1 MKKIISIILC
11 TAVCLCV
18 FASCGEKTQS
28 ASLEEI
34 YSSLQ
39 SVANMPEMTVMPDEL
54 ITTLFGFDTAM
65 FEEYVFAEAT
75 APDVNADV
83 IIMAKVINESD
94 IDSVCETL
102 DGYLASVKDYTES
115 YSPVNFAKT
124 ANSKVTVAGNCVY
137 LIITSEY
144 FEADQIVMNNLKGLI
159 KSNVETVK
167 DTEAVN

>member
-1 MKKIISIILC
+1 M
-11 TAVCLCV
+11 AVCLCV
-18 FASCGEKTQS
+18 FASCGEKAQS

-83 IIMAKVINESD
+83 IIMAKVINESY

-124 ANSKVTVAGNCVY
+124 ANSKVCVAGNCVY

-144 FEADQIVMNNLKGLI
+144 FEAEQIVTNGL
-159 KSNVETVK
+159 NG
-167 DTEAVN
+167 

>member
-11 TAVCLCV
+11 MAVCLCV

-115 YSPVNFAKT
+115 YSPINFAKT
-124 ANSKVTVAGNCVY
+124 ANSKVCVAGNCVY

-144 FEADQIVMNNLKGLI
+144 FEAEQIVTNGL
-159 KSNVETVK
+159 NG
-167 DTEAVN
+167 

>member
-1 MKKIISIILC
+1 MKKIISLVLC
-11 TAVCLCV
+11 MAVCLCV
-18 FASCGEKTQS
+18 FASCGEKAQS
-28 ASLEEI
+28 ASLQDI

-39 SVANMPEMTVMPDEL
+39 KVANMPEMTVMPDEL

-65 FEEYVFAEAT
+65 FEEYVFAEAV

-83 IIMAKVINESD
+83 IIMAKVADETN

-102 DGYLASVKDYTES
+102 DGYLTSVKDYTES

-124 ANSKVTVAGNCVY
+124 ANSKVCVAGNCVY

-144 FEADQIVMNNLKGLI
+144 FEAEQIVMKNLKGLI

-167 DTEAVN
+167 EAEAVN

>member
-1 MKKIISIILC
+1 M
-11 TAVCLCV
+11 AVCLCV

-39 SVANMPEMTVMPDEL
+39 SVANMPEMTVMPDDL

-144 FEADQIVMNNLKGLI
+144 FEAEQIVMNNLKGLI

-167 DTEAVN
+167 EAETVD

>member
-1 MKKIISIILC
+1 M
-11 TAVCLCV
+11 AVCLCV
-18 FASCGEKTQS
+18 FASCGDKTQA

-144 FEADQIVMNNLKGLI
+144 FEAEQIVMNNLKGLI

>member
-1 MKKIISIILC
+1 MKKIISLILC
-11 TAVCLCV
+11 TAICLCV

-34 YSSLQ
+34 YSSLL
-39 SVANMPEMTVMPDEL
+39 SVPNMPEMAVMPDEL

-65 FEEYVFAEAT
+65 FEEYVFAEA
-75 APDVNADV
+75 ASPDVNADV
-83 IIMAKVINESD
+83 IIMAKVADKAN

-102 DGYLASVKDYTES
+102 DGYLASVRDYTES

-124 ANSKVTVAGNCVY
+124 ANSKVTVAGNCVV

-144 FEADQIVMNNLKGLI
+144 FEAEQIVTNSLKGLI
-159 KSNVETVK
+159 KSNAETVR
-167 DTEAVN
+167 EA